1 MQSEIVFD
9 MYRFSKRA
17 AEITIEV
24 KEAFQ
29 EEHSNLQQQFKIRNI
44 LNAKKM
50 TNKDGNPS

>member
-29 EEHSNLQQQFKIRNI
+29 EEHSNLQQIIKIGNI
-44 LNAKKM
+44 MSAKKM
-50 TNKDGNPS
+50 TNKERNPS